1 MSYKFEKL
9 EIWNLSVE
17 FLDDIYELTDTLPE
31 SEKFNLSS
39 QLKRAGTSVSLNI
52 AEGAIGQSNS
62 EQIRFLNYAHR
73 SLMEVVACLIILKRR
88 SFINEETHYKYYSK
102 TVLIHGKIYGLIN
115 YLRRNEKSN

>member
-9 EIWNLSVE
+9 EIWTLSVE
-17 FLDDIYELTDTLPE
+17 FLDDLYELTDTLPE
-31 SEKFNLSS
+31 SEKFNLCS

-52 AEGAIGQSNS
+52 AEGAVGQTNS

-88 SFINEETHYKYYSK
+88 SFISEETHHKYYSK

-115 YLRRNEKSN
+115 YLRRNE